1 MNYWLLLI
9 PLLTALCAW
18 LIIRLIHFMLFHPV
32 KPVKIAGISFQG
44 IIYQF
49 HQPLAARLARLAAT
63 EFSSMTALEGHLDAP
78 GNFETVKPVIEAHMD
93 DFLRNRLKEQMP
105 MVGMLIG
112 DKTIQSLKLIFI
124 QEIEDL
130 FPKVMHQFTGN
141 LQKTH
146 DIEQI
151 VHSRVMSTRPENLV
165 LQVREGLKPAFRKT
179 YLLAISTG
187 LLIGI
192 IQLLIMLA
200 FFK

>member
-1 MNYWLLLI
+1 MNYWLLFI

-18 LIIRLIHFMLFHPV
+18 LIIRVIHFILFHPV
-32 KPVKIAGISFQG
+32 KPIKIAGISFQG
-44 IIYQF
+44 FAYRL
-49 HQPLAARLARLAAT
+49 HQPLAARLARLAAA
-63 EFSSMTALEGHLDAP
+63 EFSSMTAFNRHLEAP

-130 FPKVMHQFTGN
+130 FPRVMLQFTGN
-141 LQKTH
+141 LQKKL

-151 VHSRVMSTRPENLV
+151 VYSRIMSAQPENIAS
-165 LQVREGLKPAFRKT
+165 QIRDGLKPAFRKA
-179 YLLAISTG
+179 YMLAISTA

-192 IQLLIMLA
+192 IQLLILLA
-200 FFK
+200 FFE